1 MPTYSYRIDPIL
13 GSHAAEAPLER
24 MVEAACR
31 QAGIPALA
39 PLPPPLLGW
48 RLQLQMDA
56 RVVSQREF
64 AGNDA
69 GFDIAQQI
77 GNEWLEV
84 HGCDIVGQWLAR
96 IGEWSRRMTWDR
108 EYRPRAHDGRA

>member
-13 GSHAAEAPLER
+13 GSHIEEALER
-24 MVEAACR
+24 MIGAACR

-48 RLQLQMDA
+48 RLQLLMDA

-69 GFDIAQQI
+69 GFDIALQI

-84 HGCDIVGQWLAR
+84 HGCDVVGQWLAQ
-96 IGEWSRRMTWDR
+96 IGESSRHMDWDR
-108 EYRPRAHDGRA
+108 EYRPRAHRGRT